1 MESEID
7 REKKQEYLRKEIL
20 ESNYDTNEFLN
31 FLMSRFGDD
40 AADIDQYTFDEL
52 SNIIAEFKTIFKP
65 LDGNFEPEDEG
76 LRKISSENNSS
87 QNTTNKEGE
96 NYLQPPSDDINYKKM
111 KVEQYEDVFEGEKM
125 ALSEI
130 SFQEVSVLISKPEK
144 KDGGLFSRAYITYL
158 ITTTPFKFEVRRRYS
173 DFEWLRSILAEH
185 FPAFLIPPIPFKNF
199 SDRFNDEFLD
209 KRMRYLQKF
218 LNSICANPTLSSSM
232 FFYDF
237 LTLKNEGEWTNKK
250 KAYNKLK
257 VPTKLSEMKTI
268 DGSVS
273 LNIYII

>member
-1 MESEID
+1 MDSEIE

-20 ESNYDTNEFLN
+20 ESNYDTNEFLS
-31 FLMSRFGDD
+31 FLISKYGDD

-52 SNIIAEFKTIFKP
+52 SKIISDFKLISKP
-65 LDGNFEPEDEG
+65 VDGNYEPEDED
-76 LRKISSENNSS
+76 LRKISSENSN
-87 QNTTNKEGE
+87 NHITNNKEGE
-96 NYLQPPSDDINYKKM
+96 NYLQPPSDDINYKKI
-111 KVEQYEDVFEGEKM
+111 KVEKYEDVFEGEKM

-130 SFQEVSVLISKPEK
+130 SFQEISVLISKPEK

-158 ITTTPFKFEVRRRYS
+158 ITTTPFNFEVRRRYS
-173 DFEWLRSILAEH
+173 DFEWLRSILADH
-185 FPAFLIPPIPFKNF
+185 FPAFLIPPIPLKNF

-209 KRMRYLQKF
+209 KRKRYLQKF

-237 LTLKNEGEWTNKK
+237 LTIKNEGEWTNKK
-250 KAYNKLK
+250 KAYNKIK
-257 VPTKLSEMKTI
+257 VPTKLAEMKTI

-273 LNIYII
+273 